1 MNPPP
6 TDDLRQTPLFS
17 IITPTFNC
25 AAQLQRTA
33 DSLAQQDNTLF
44 EHILVDGLSTDG
56 TLDVIRDCANGAAH
70 MVRWVSQK
78 DEGIYDA
85 MNKGV
90 DMASGNFLLFLGAGD
105 LLRPGIL
112 QEVAPLLP
120 QNTLSLFYGN
130 ALMEGGHVYG
140 APFNKS
146 KIAKLNICHQA
157 IFYGREVFR
166 HIGQFEL
173 QYRVLADHA
182 FNIKCFADDGVQ
194 KIYVDRIISEYEAD
208 GFSAHHTDEAFA
220 RDRETLI
227 KRHLGWKSFL
237 VYRFFQWE
245 LYGPAPVRAIIH
257 GSKEVFK
264 ILLRRP
270 RGQRKLQQGEL

>member
-1 MNPPP
+1 MNL
-6 TDDLRQTPLFS
+6 TVTRGVRQTPLFS

-33 DSLAQQDNTLF
+33 DSLAQQDKILF
-44 EHILVDGLSTDG
+44 EHILVDGSSTDD
-56 TLDVIRDCANGAAH
+56 TLNVIRNYAIEAAH
-70 MVRWVSQK
+70 VVRWVSEK

-85 MNKGV
+85 MNKGI
-90 DMASGNFLLFLGAGD
+90 DMASGKFLLFLGAGD
-105 LLRPGIL
+105 LLRPDVL
-112 QEVAPLLP
+112 QEIAPLLP
-120 QNTLSLFYGN
+120 QNTFSFFYGN

-140 APFNKS
+140 APFDKS

-157 IFYGREVFR
+157 IFYGRELFNN
-166 HIGQFEL
+166 IGKFEL

-182 FNIKCFADDGVQ
+182 FNIKCFADDRVQ
-194 KIYVDRIISEYEAD
+194 KKYVDRIISEYEAD
-208 GFSAHHTDEAFA
+208 GFSAHNTDEAFA

-227 KRHLGWKSFL
+227 KRHLGWKPL
-237 VYRFFQWE
+237 LIYRFFQWE
-245 LYGPAPVRAIIH
+245 LYGPVPVRTIIH
-257 GSKEVFK
+257 GSKEIFK